1 MDNHVELFCQW
12 QKAVTE
18 NDFLFSGGIVAEF
31 SPIRGNH
38 CQLQV
43 HGNAI
48 VLREQNS
55 CDAPVYSVI
64 GGYSSEAKCFWVHD
78 IGWDHPQTG
87 FADRDAFNNELPFL
101 FARRG
106 EFTPATPAGACP
118 RVHKRILAYARDHAP
133 AGIHSDS
140 NPATQW
146 DNEEMRREHVEDGLP
161 VFTSGANRLTKDC
174 RMGLLSE
181 VDGNLSLTEIQQRS
195 FVWRLEECFNY
206 FSETDESENVFC
218 YGGGAVIEEITKHGP
233 GWFENDGSV
242 SFEYWKNT
250 LPPVV
255 LELREDGTEPEG
267 YIAPDGRIV
276 SIGIGRMFTPEISRF
291 LTDGGPFGNPPDWAD
306 LVQAFAITNA
316 FRSY

>member
-1 MDNHVELFCQW
+1 MNNHVKLFCEW

-31 SPIRGNH
+31 SPTRGKH

-48 VLREQNS
+48 VLREQ
-55 CDAPVYSVI
+55 DAGCNDAEYCVI

-78 IGWDHPQTG
+78 TGWEHPQTG

-106 EFTPATPAGACP
+106 EFTPA
-118 RVHKRILAYARDHAP
+118 VHKRMLTYARHHAP
-133 AGIHSDS
+133 AGNS
-140 NPATQW
+140 NPATHW
-146 DNEEMRREHVEDGLP
+146 DNEEMRREHVEDALP

-206 FSETDESENVFC
+206 FSETDESENVFR
-218 YGGGAVIEEITKHGP
+218 YGGEAVIKEIAKHGP

-255 LELREDGTEPEG
+255 LELRKDGTEPEG

-276 SIGIGRMFTPEISRF
+276 TIGIGRMFLPEISRF
-291 LTDGGPFGNPPDWAD
+291 LTDGGPFGNPPDWAE